1 MTVRLVVEDVG
12 FGLRAA
18 VLEDGRLVE
27 LRDQDLGGTQVTDEL
42 FLARVGTVEPKL
54 NAAFLDCGLAT
65 PAFIAAKDARAV
77 AGGGGRR
84 PIRELLR
91 EGQRLVV
98 QGLREAADDKGAR
111 FTADIRLFG
120 LALVHTPLNPQP
132 DHARGGRELDGARER
147 AQALFPDGLFA
158 LRRHAASLGDDAL
171 RAEAAL
177 LRARWDELRQA
188 AEAGRKPG
196 RLATPERPLER
207 LLRSLLGWSPTR
219 IEVADTALWAELR
232 RLREQAPAFPP
243 DLELVRLPD
252 DQPAFASAGVEE
264 QVEQALAAEV
274 PLAKGGRL
282 RIEPTAAGIAIDV
295 DGGGRA
301 SLDTNLDAAAE
312 IARQVR
318 LRNLGG
324 TIFID
329 FIDLAQRGDQ
339 RRLEEAVKRAFRRDP
354 LPVEVHT
361 LPALGLVVLSRARRG
376 EPLSARLQRPCP
388 RCEGEGRV
396 AGLRSEGERLLA
408 ELRGRTVPPGKV
420 HLAPDLEA
428 FLSGEEAAPWRQS
441 LTRIGPVALVRDPA
455 LAPGSYRVEG

>member
-1 MTVRLVVEDVG
+1 M
-12 FGLRAA
+12 
-18 VLEDGRLVE
+18 
-27 LRDQDLGGTQVTDEL
+27 
-42 FLARVGTVEPKL
+42 
-54 NAAFLDCGLAT
+54 
-65 PAFIAAKDARAV
+65 
-77 AGGGGRR
+77 
-84 PIRELLR
+84 
-91 EGQRLVV
+91 
-98 QGLREAADDKGAR
+98 
-111 FTADIRLFG
+111 
-120 LALVHTPLNPQP
+120 
-132 DHARGGRELDGARER
+132 
-147 AQALFPDGLFA
+147 
-158 LRRHAASLGDDAL
+158 

-219 IEVADTALWAELR
+219 IEVADTAPWAELR

-252 DQPAFASAGVEE
+252 DQPAFASAEVEE

-282 RIEPTAAGIAIDV
+282 RIEPTAAGVAIDV

-301 SLDTNLDAAAE
+301 SLETNLDAAAE

-396 AGLRSEGERLLA
+396 AGLRSEGSA
-408 ELRGRTVPPGKV
+408 SWPSCG
-420 HLAPDLEA
+420 
-428 FLSGEEAAPWRQS
+428 AAPCRRARSIWRRTWRRS
-441 LTRIGPVALVRDPA
+441 SPA
-455 LAPGSYRVEG
+455 RRRHPGGSR